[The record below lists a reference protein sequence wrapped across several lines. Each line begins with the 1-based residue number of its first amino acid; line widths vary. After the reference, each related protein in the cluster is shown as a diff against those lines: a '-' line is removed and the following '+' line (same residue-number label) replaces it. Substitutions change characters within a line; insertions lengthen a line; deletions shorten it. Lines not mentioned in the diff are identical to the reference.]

1 MSEVILPQNRQLYY
15 GGAWHNPVGGE
26 YTESF
31 SPSTGESLGK
41 VAEGTSDDANLA
53 IEAAQKGFEVW
64 KATLPADR
72 GKIIK
77 EAAAIVRKHGDELA
91 MLDAADC
98 GNPFAALK
106 RDVQS
111 AVGRLEFF
119 AGLVTEMKGVTIPMG
134 PDRLNMTVREP
145 LGVVSRIVA
154 FNHPFQFCL
163 SKMAAP
169 LAAGNAVIV
178 KPSEQAPLSGLRIAE
193 LIGHLFPAGVINI
206 LTGGRDL
213 GATLSSHPGIASVS
227 LVGSV
232 PTGRAIMRSAADT
245 LKRVTFELGG
255 KNPLIAFPDADPETV
270 AAAAVSGMNYAWCGQ
285 SCGSLSRV
293 FLHDSIHDEVVE
305 RIGKHI
311 AKFKPGLPTDPATTM
326 GALVSKVHF
335 DRVQSY
341 VKSGIEEGARLVY
354 GGGTI
359 DAPELSKGNFMEPVV
374 FADVK
379 HSMRIASEEIF
390 GPVQSIM
397 RWSDEE
403 EMLRQVNSL
412 EYGLTAAIYTKDLIK
427 AHRTA
432 AAVQSGYIWV
442 NENSRHF
449 LGAPFGGYKQSGI
462 GRDECLSELL
472 DFTQEKNIHIRLD
485 A

>member
-15 GGAWHNPVGGE
+15 GGEWHNPVGGE

-41 VAEGTSDDANLA
+41 VAEGTSADANLA

-64 KATLPADR
+64 KATLPAER

-77 EAAAIVRKHGDELA
+77 QAAAIVRKHGDELA

-98 GNPFAALK
+98 GNPFTALQ

-134 PDRLNMTVREP
+134 PDRLNLTVREP

-178 KPSEQAPLSGLRIAE
+178 KPSEQAPLSALRIAE
-193 LIGHLFPAGVINI
+193 LIGPLFPAGVINI

-245 LKRVTFELGG
+245 LKKISFELGG

-311 AKFKPGLPTDPATTM
+311 AKFKPGLPTDPATKM
-326 GALVSKVHF
+326 GALVSKAHF
-335 DRVQSY
+335 DRVQGY

-354 GGGTI
+354 GGGAI

-374 FADVK
+374 FADVDP
-379 HSMRIASEEIF
+379 SMKIASEEIF

-403 EMLRQVNSL
+403 EMLRHVNAV
-412 EYGLTAAIYTKDLIK
+412 EYGLTAAIYTRDLVK

-462 GRDECLSELL
+462 GRDECIGELL

-485 A
+485 V